1 MGRGVGESKRKIE
14 HEGKRTGESERVNL
28 GEGKKV
34 RSLESGQC
42 FIDTF
47 PRHFPSQLIRR

>member
-1 MGRGVGESKRKIE
+1 MGESKRKIE
-14 HEGKRTGESERVNL
+14 HEGKRAGESERVSL
-28 GEGKKV
+28 GEGEKV
-34 RSLESGQC
+34 LAYESGQC